1 MAGSDALMIG
11 LYPGSALH
19 RELRELVDVGLTPF
33 EALRT
38 STTNPFEYL
47 GEADRAGTIE
57 VGKRSDLL
65 LLDANPLEDVSAASK
80 IAGVL
85 IRGRWIGRK
94 EIHETMRE
102 IAASYE
108 ASR

>member
-1 MAGSDALMIG
+1 MMIG
-11 LYPGSALH
+11 LNPGFSLH
-19 RELRELVDVGLTPF
+19 GELRELVDAGLTPY
-33 EALRT
+33 EALRS

-57 VGKRSDLL
+57 AGKRSDLL

-85 IRGRWIGRK
+85 VRGHWLGREAIRNK
-94 EIHETMRE
+94 MRA
-102 IAASYE
+102 IAESFRTPGGG
-108 ASR
+108 S